1 MINFFIPEEQIINYD
16 NVDESKSRI
25 RLQKINGI
33 YFIIYE
39 FQKFLFTK
47 DESTHHVVIGKF
59 LAKENSDWKQNYLV
73 LEEKIMSLINN
84 YMLPCNLFKKRKFYN
99 MKMKSL
105 IFNNNTNI
113 DIVNKVM
120 FTQEGFDLIT
130 NKFLF
135 TEGLIERTLIFD
147 DSFNHYDDLVKEENF
162 NYFKEIEEYYYNY
175 FLTDNE
181 IKKLSLEQILDYVD
195 YNKSRLENVIIANSK
210 KLQEEYF
217 LLDNWK
223 EENLFLVS
231 FIDSKIELDKNKL
244 KKLKK
249 SF

>member
-1 MINFFIPEEQIINYD
+1 
-16 NVDESKSRI
+16 
-25 RLQKINGI
+25 
-33 YFIIYE
+33 
-39 FQKFLFTK
+39 
-47 DESTHHVVIGKF
+47 
-59 LAKENSDWKQNYLV
+59 
-73 LEEKIMSLINN
+73 
-84 YMLPCNLFKKRKFYN
+84 MLPCNLFKRSKFHN
-99 MKMKSL
+99 MKMKSM

-113 DIVNKVM
+113 DIVNKIM

-135 TEGLIERTLIFD
+135 TDGLIERTLIFD

-162 NYFKEIEEYYYNY
+162 NYFKSIEEYYYNY
-175 FLTDNE
+175 FLTDDE
-181 IKKLSLEQILDYVD
+181 IKKLSLEQMLDYVD